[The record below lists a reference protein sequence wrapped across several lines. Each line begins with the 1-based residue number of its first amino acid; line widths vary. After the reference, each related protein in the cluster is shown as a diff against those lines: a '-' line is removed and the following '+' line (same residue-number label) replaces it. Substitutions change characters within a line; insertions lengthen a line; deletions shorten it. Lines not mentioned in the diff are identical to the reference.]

1 MNHNKISVSQF
12 FICMF
17 LCNIFLVFGFLNTLG
32 ETNSFFFNILTLVAG
47 VILLIVSC
55 IPSYLLYKKTGKT
68 TTEISSE
75 HSVGMSIIIKLYYLI
90 CFVIFA
96 SVITTKFAI
105 FLKNSIN
112 HDAMPLAVVFAFLL
126 IAAFGSYKGMQAL
139 FRTTIIIF
147 AFALLSFAFVFFGL
161 MDKLDFSN
169 ILNYSQPMNINIS
182 NSIGTLLLA
191 LIPIMSYVVFS
202 DSLKGN
208 HKLGIFYSSLSTFVL
223 FLAVSFFTICVLGN
237 YVLFAEYPF
246 FTLSK
251 LSTISMLKG
260 GDGFVFATIT
270 AVTFLLVYLFFV
282 SGSKALDKAHSK
294 TFSIGFFIA
303 TFVLSAVM
311 TYVTFVY
318 DFITNTLFLSI
329 LLIIG
334 LFILPLFAYSIERMR
349 RV

>member
-17 LCNIFLVFGFLNTLG
+17 LCNVFLVFGCFNTMG
-32 ETNSFFFNILTLVAG
+32 ETNSFFFNMLTLVAG

-75 HSVGMSIIIKLYYLI
+75 HSVGMSLIIKLYYLI
-90 CFVIFA
+90 CFVIFT
-96 SVITTKFAI
+96 SVITSKFAV
-105 FLKNSIN
+105 FLKDSIN
-112 HDAMPLAVVFAFLL
+112 HEALPLAVIFAFLL

-139 FRTTIIIF
+139 FRTAIIIF
-147 AFALLSFAFVFFGL
+147 AFAIISFAFVFFGL
-161 MDKLDFSN
+161 IDKLDFSN
-169 ILNYSQPMNINIS
+169 IFSYSQPLNVNLS
-182 NSIGTLLLA
+182 NSMQMLLLS

-208 HKLGIFYSSLSTFVL
+208 HKLGIFYNSLAIFLL

-237 YVLFAEYPF
+237 YTLFLEYPF

-251 LSTISMLKG
+251 LSNISMLRG
-260 GDGFVFATIT
+260 GDGFVFATLT

-282 SGSKALDKAHSK
+282 SGSKTIDKTHSK

-303 TFVLSAVM
+303 CFILSAVM

-334 LFILPLFAYSIERMR
+334 LFVLPLFAYSIEKIR